1 MKETINGGINKDELD
16 KTLSISKQ
24 TIANL
29 ISKIS
34 KLEIAIDTLEC
45 EDISIPESAYGTLDY
60 YKSKLNEETKSYEQ
74 LLTLK
79 NKYYV

>member
-1 MKETINGGINKDELD
+1 MKEMVNGGINKDELD
-16 KTLSISKQ
+16 KILSTSKQ

-34 KLEIAIDTLEC
+34 RLEIAIDTLEC
-45 EDISIPESAYGTLDY
+45 EDIPLPESAYGTLDY